1 MSKTVLFSSIIA
13 VSLLIGGFSNTN
25 SFADPINFQNE
36 IIPINNS
43 IGIEKSIIQM
53 NIPKENT
60 HPWGYVEGTIQNH
73 VSDYPVVIQ
82 IFDNNESVL
91 GNNLGAVHFAQTDVN
106 DDGSFEYKFRVLNS
120 NQGQTE
126 TNFDGS
132 YTVQI
137 FKVVYLDSN
146 LNAI

>member
-1 MSKTVLFSSIIA
+1 MSKIVLFSSILA

-60 HPWGYVEGTIQNH
+60 LPWGYVEGTIQNH
-73 VSDYPVVIQ
+73 VSDYPMVIQ

-91 GNNLGAVHFAQTDVN
+91 GNNLGAVYFA
-106 DDGSFEYKFRVLNS
+106 
-120 NQGQTE
+120 
-126 TNFDGS
+126 
-132 YTVQI
+132 
-137 FKVVYLDSN
+137 
-146 LNAI
+146 